1 MIQTLIQKIN
11 EEIDAMGLKSTE
23 PAIRKYVEKPKPVQ
37 KPPDLAPFIEHSLLK
52 PEATRRDILRL
63 CSEAKQFH
71 FRGVCVNPVFV
82 KEAQKQSAGTD
93 CLVITVVGFP
103 LGANLTTTKVE
114 ETKHVIQLGANE
126 VDMVIPL
133 GALKEG
139 DYRTV
144 YQDIRAVVEAAGS
157 VPVKVIIEAG
167 LLDETEKIAACLL
180 AGRAGAAFVKT
191 STGFTARGATIEDVR
206 LIRTVVGNR
215 LGIKAAGGI
224 RDFQTARILVEA
236 GATRLGCSASVA
248 IVKEHTKR
256 STAATKRPPLFPL
269 LRKEGM

>member
-1 MIQTLIQKIN
+1 MLNSFQPLIQKIT
-11 EEIDAMGLKSTE
+11 EEIDALGLKYPESVVQK
-23 PAIRKYVEKPKPVQ
+23 RVEKPKPVQ
-37 KPPDLAPFIEHSLLK
+37 RPLGLAPLIEHTLLK

-63 CSEAKQFH
+63 CDEAKRFH

-82 KEAQKQSAGTD
+82 KEAQQQLAGTD

-103 LGANLTTTKVE
+103 LGANVTAIKAE
-114 ETKHVIQLGANE
+114 ETKHVIKLWANE
-126 VDMVIPL
+126 VDMVIAL

-157 VPVKVIIEAG
+157 IPVKVIIEAG
-167 LLDETEKIAACLL
+167 LLDEAEKIEACLL
-180 AGRAGAAFVKT
+180 AVRAGAAFVKT
-191 STGFTARGATIEDVR
+191 STGFTACGATVEDVKLMR
-206 LIRTVVGNR
+206 AIVGDR

-224 RDFQTARILVEA
+224 RDFQTARALVEA

-248 IVKEHTKR
+248 IVTE
-256 STAATKRPPLFPL
+256 PL
-269 LRKEGM
+269 